1 MCETARSAAAGNA
14 DVSDGRGMDT
24 RLVIECR
31 APISHGCPC
40 CNDARIRIM
49 SPMRVMAARRSAY
62 VSAGVCF
69 LISLPIW
76 ASGHQ
81 RKASIDSL
89 MLLAII
95 PPKTA
100 AGPHVNNKPEIV
112 VLVTSN
118 VYAAPA
124 AVLAERDPATLALH
138 LRRRAA
144 DRSPCR
150 GKRRRARIPAA
161 ARGCRRGASSISP
174 DGSQAL
180 RRQVPEAAALA
191 PRARRRDPSSP
202 CASPGRLSRRHAF
215 CNCPFPAPGRHVENL
230 RRDAAAPQR
239 SAASARG
246 RDYRHRGRELPWRH
260 RRAEADVW
268 WRRHRSAFLKR
279 SCGRDPALAHV
290 RQRGFSRLPAHTC
303 FHVSAQRF
311 NCVARIVR
319 IGSATDEAFPRR
331 LAGVFAYRPQPVSAL
346 CTTRSSRSLGGG
358 MFGLL
363 VASRKRLPRIGNV
376 MPFPAR
382 HGNLDSR
389 RLLRILYDWSAR
401 SAVQLSLAV

>member
-1 MCETARSAAAGNA
+1 
-14 DVSDGRGMDT
+14 MDT

-180 RRQVPEAAALA
+180 RRQVPEAAASALQ
-191 PRARRRDPSSP
+191 ARRRDPLSS
-202 CASPGRLSRRHAF
+202 CASPGRLSRLHAF
-215 CNCPFPAPGRHVENL
+215 CSCPFPAPGRHVENL
-230 RRDAAAPQR
+230 RRDAAAPQH
-239 SAASARG
+239 SAAFARETDFRRRG
-246 RDYRHRGRELPWRH
+246 RD
-260 RRAEADVW
+260 
-268 WRRHRSAFLKR
+268 
-279 SCGRDPALAHV
+279 
-290 RQRGFSRLPAHTC
+290 
-303 FHVSAQRF
+303 
-311 NCVARIVR
+311 
-319 IGSATDEAFPRR
+319 
-331 LAGVFAYRPQPVSAL
+331 
-346 CTTRSSRSLGGG
+346 
-358 MFGLL
+358 
-363 VASRKRLPRIGNV
+363 
-376 MPFPAR
+376 
-382 HGNLDSR
+382 
-389 RLLRILYDWSAR
+389 
-401 SAVQLSLAV
+401 

>member
-124 AVLAERDPATLALH
+124 AVLAERDPATPALH

-144 DRSPCR
+144 DRFPYREKSR
-150 GKRRRARIPAA
+150 HVRIPAA
-161 ARGCRRGASSISP
+161 ARGARRGASISAG
-174 DGSQAL
+174 DSQAL
-180 RRQVPEAAALA
+180 RRPAPEPASSALQ
-191 PRARRRDPSSP
+191 ARRRDPLSS
-202 CASPGRLSRRHAF
+202 CASPGRLSRLHAF
-215 CNCPFPAPGRHVENL
+215 CNCPFRAPGRRIENL

-239 SAASARG
+239 SAAFARETDCRRRG
-246 RDYRHRGRELPWRH
+246 RD
-260 RRAEADVW
+260 
-268 WRRHRSAFLKR
+268 
-279 SCGRDPALAHV
+279 
-290 RQRGFSRLPAHTC
+290 
-303 FHVSAQRF
+303 
-311 NCVARIVR
+311 
-319 IGSATDEAFPRR
+319 
-331 LAGVFAYRPQPVSAL
+331 
-346 CTTRSSRSLGGG
+346 
-358 MFGLL
+358 
-363 VASRKRLPRIGNV
+363 
-376 MPFPAR
+376 
-382 HGNLDSR
+382 
-389 RLLRILYDWSAR
+389 
-401 SAVQLSLAV
+401 

>member
-1 MCETARSAAAGNA
+1 MHFVVARFRHQAAMLKTFDAMQRRRNILLHLREKRISAAAAGI
-14 DVSDGRGMDT
+14 DRKSRF
-24 RLVIECR
+24 RPSWSWSWR
-31 APISHGCPC
+31 AGE
-40 CNDARIRIM
+40 
-49 SPMRVMAARRSAY
+49 
-62 VSAGVCF
+62 
-69 LISLPIW
+69 
-76 ASGHQ
+76 
-81 RKASIDSL
+81 
-89 MLLAII
+89 LA
-95 PPKTA
+95 
-100 AGPHVNNKPEIV
+100 
-112 VLVTSN
+112 
-118 VYAAPA
+118 
-124 AVLAERDPATLALH
+124 
-138 LRRRAA
+138 
-144 DRSPCR
+144 
-150 GKRRRARIPAA
+150 
-161 ARGCRRGASSISP
+161 
-174 DGSQAL
+174 
-180 RRQVPEAAALA
+180 
-191 PRARRRDPSSP
+191 
-202 CASPGRLSRRHAF
+202 
-215 CNCPFPAPGRHVENL
+215 
-230 RRDAAAPQR
+230 
-239 SAASARG
+239 
-246 RDYRHRGRELPWRH
+246 WRH

-290 RQRGFSRLPAHTC
+290 RQCRFSRLPAHTG

-311 NCVARIVR
+311 NRVARIVR